1 MKYTAKRVDEL
12 ICIAK
17 EYDAISF
24 DIFDTLIMRETL
36 FPEDVF
42 AIVERKVNGR
52 GCFCDFALN
61 RKRAILENPT
71 ANPNIYE
78 IYDKFA
84 DITGISSDAC
94 RDIMQLELDVE
105 REVLVKRETVVEI
118 LKCIHDMGKP
128 VFLITDMYL
137 PADIIKE
144 ILAELGITHYEDLL
158 VSCDNR
164 SLKVENLFSIYKGK
178 HPYNRYLHIGDNL
191 ISDVESASKNGMDTV
206 YLASALN
213 IFRQRD
219 SRDLLGQANTICE
232 RNMLGFMLADLYNN
246 PFELPEERKWRLQ
259 EMAAL
264 TVAPVVFCM
273 VVKLKEIAE
282 SGNYGKILF
291 AARDGYLLKKLYEEV
306 KGEKAPE
313 AVYLY
318 TSRKA
323 VTNTNCE
330 DEQQILWLANLPYS
344 CKKEEILENVFGVL
358 GAKYN
363 EKEDF
368 NTNILKYKAQIIQIS
383 NERAENYRKYL
394 DNVGVGGDT
403 YLFVDLVSSGTCQVY
418 LNKLIEG
425 ELTGYYLCKLKT
437 DEAAK
442 ENLPCLSLYEP
453 IPAGDGTYGFYKLYY
468 LFESILT
475 SREPSLD
482 GFDGAGKPVFL
493 EETRSAEE
501 IDMVESLQGHLQDY
515 FKKMWYLCDGQYE
528 SAETFA
534 DKLIEYWR
542 ENVRQCAINVNL
554 QDDWMGTQINVS
566 RI

>member
-1 MKYTAKRVDEL
+1 MRYTAKSMDEL
-12 ICIAK
+12 VCIAN

-24 DIFDTLIMRETL
+24 DIFDTLIMRKTL

-42 AIVERKVNGR
+42 AIVERKLNGQ
-52 GCFCDFALN
+52 GCVCNFTLN
-61 RKRAILENPT
+61 RKRVILENRI

-78 IYDKFA
+78 IYNQFA
-84 DITGISSDAC
+84 QFTGISANVC
-94 RDIMQLELDVE
+94 QDIMQLELDIE
-105 REVLVKRETVVEI
+105 REVLVKREAVAET

-137 PADIIKE
+137 PADIIRG
-144 ILAELGITHYEDLL
+144 ILAGLGITCYEDLL

-164 SLKVENLFSIYKGK
+164 SLKVEDLFTIYKEK
-178 HPYNRYLHIGDNL
+178 HPYNRYLHVGDNL
-191 ISDVESASKNGMDTV
+191 VSDIESASKNGIDTV

-213 IFRQRD
+213 IFRQCD
-219 SRDLLGQANTICE
+219 SRGLLSQANTICE

-246 PFELPEERKWRLQ
+246 PFELPEEREWRLQ
-259 EMAAL
+259 DMAAL

-273 VVKLKEIAE
+273 VAKLKEIAE
-282 SGNYGKILF
+282 NGNYRKILF
-291 AARDGYLLKKLYEEV
+291 AARDGYLLKKMYEEV

-344 CKKEEILENVFGVL
+344 CRKEEILENVFGVL
-358 GAKYN
+358 GAEYN

-383 NERAENYRKYL
+383 SERAENYRKYL
-394 DNVGVGGDT
+394 DNAGVGGDT
-403 YLFVDLVSSGTCQVY
+403 YLFVDLVSAGTCQVY

-437 DEAAK
+437 DETAK

-453 IPAGDGTYGFYKLYY
+453 IPVGDETYGFYKLYY

-475 SREPSLD
+475 SGEPSLD
-482 GFDGAGKPVFL
+482 CFDRAGKPVFL

-501 IDMVESLQGHLQDY
+501 IDVVESLQGHLQDY
-515 FKKMWYLCDGQYE
+515 LKKMWYLCDGQYE
-528 SAETFA
+528 SAEIFA

-566 RI
+566 GI